1 MDKKTST
8 KKRSGYDFKKMR
20 EESECVKSAKLCRK
34 LTDMFHN
41 MAKSDTSTD
50 IDTLISVKELPP
62 SYLITN
68 DDIVLDIVNA
78 LNINEGDHGNIAEI
92 VMGEDNDCNVP
103 SQYESDLQEHSPI
116 PTLTNLSEELPA
128 NEMMTE
134 THCSYSEE
142 KDVDVIGLAENLID
156 LTFKFP
162 SDPFNL

>member
-1 MDKKTST
+1 M
-8 KKRSGYDFKKMR
+8 
-20 EESECVKSAKLCRK
+20 
-34 LTDMFHN
+34 N
-41 MAKSDTSTD
+41 
-50 IDTLISVKELPP
+50 ELP
-62 SYLITN
+62 SSSLITN

-78 LNINEGDHGNIAEI
+78 LNINEGNHGNIAEI

-103 SQYESDLQEHSPI
+103 SQYEGDLQEDFPI

-142 KDVDVIGLAENLID
+142 KDVDNETGLAENLID

-162 SDPFNL
+162 SDPFNLERLLLNIGPCQPGKDNDCDFPNTCTSTRKLVHQKVSQWFN